1 MKHLVFS
8 ALSILTLSAAASGCA
23 VDASAP
29 SSENHVA
36 SESSALSGGVMSLA
50 STNLGC
56 NTQASLNFQGEV
68 YPSQPGTFEVYSLP
82 LQDPGLG
89 GNCVMRASLRV
100 PAHHQ
105 LQLAAVRFDGNAF
118 VSQGS
123 GTVSVTTS
131 LDTAGAVTASQFAGV
146 GSTTLS
152 REVFSQATTACVT
165 DNDAARGV
173 QQSVFI
179 QPQIPSNV
187 FTNFSD
193 LTVFF
198 YVKSC

>member
-1 MKHLVFS
+1 MKHLILS
-8 ALSILTLSAAASGCA
+8 ALSVLTLSAAASGCA
-23 VDASAP
+23 VDASSASP
-29 SSENHVA
+29 SDVA

-68 YPSQPGTFEVYSLP
+68 YPTQPGTFEVYALSMLEPP
-82 LQDPGLG
+82 LSTGCAL
-89 GNCVMRASLRV
+89 RASLRV

-105 LQLAAVRFDGNAF
+105 LQLAAVKYQGNAF
-118 VSQGS
+118 VSQGT
-123 GTVSVTTS
+123 GTVAVSAS
-131 LDTAGAVTASQFAGV
+131 LETAGSVTASQFVGT
-146 GSTTLS
+146 GSTALNQ
-152 REVFSQATTACVT
+152 EVFSQATTACVT
-165 DNDAARGV
+165 ETDVVRGI

-187 FTNFSD
+187 FTNVSN